1 MSSAFSLFVA
11 ISCGSDSSEGMRA
24 ASGRRKGRRDSDER
38 SMESHACVVTG
49 GREEEVRCATW
60 DAVGEVTG
68 YKPVKESAILW
79 PALVSE
85 REVRKSSEGA
95 VPVSMSAGHFPI
107 ESKGSFR
114 YGGFSPAVGCVP
126 GHRE

>member
-1 MSSAFSLFVA
+1 
-11 ISCGSDSSEGMRA
+11 
-24 ASGRRKGRRDSDER
+24 
-38 SMESHACVVTG
+38 MESHACVVAD

-60 DAVGEVTG
+60 DPVGEVTG

-85 REVRKSSEGA
+85 REVRKSSEGV
-95 VPVSMSAGHFPI
+95 VPVSRAAGRFPI